1 MDKFLRHG
9 FKFRNSLLESNNEV
23 QVPIDNQ
30 TLESDE
36 EESLRYIAGYVLY
49 SLKNSIK
56 NSNPYLKEAV
66 SGIIGIWVGKKDF
79 GCCNN
84 IKFLEYTHYWVEK
97 KNRGGLIYVTD
108 DFYRFIR
115 KREYTVQE
123 VLNMKLIVAYAG
135 ENLRNVL
142 LEKLKENKNLNQ
154 DWALLTS
161 RLSKKGLAEKIKV
174 KIFKTWKNNKGKFIC
189 KNMDKYC

>member
-1 MDKFLRHG
+1 
-9 FKFRNSLLESNNEV
+9 
-23 QVPIDNQ
+23 
-30 TLESDE
+30 
-36 EESLRYIAGYVLY
+36 
-49 SLKNSIK
+49 
-56 NSNPYLKEAV
+56 
-66 SGIIGIWVGKKDF
+66 
-79 GCCNN
+79 
-84 IKFLEYTHYWVEK
+84 
-97 KNRGGLIYVTD
+97 
-108 DFYRFIR
+108 
-115 KREYTVQE
+115 
-123 VLNMKLIVAYAG
+123 MKLIVAYAG